1 MKNLQKLVFLPAS
14 IAIVLTIAVSL
25 GDAENFVRIITN
37 INGAITNNIAWLF
50 NGTAVV
56 MVLLCL
62 YALFSK
68 LGDVRIGGEKA
79 EPLLSRFKWFSVSL
93 TTVIAMGIV
102 FWPVAEAV
110 THYTKPSGISGVAA
124 NTPEAALNSMAILFV
139 HWTITPYA
147 IYSVLAMTFALSF
160 YNLRMPFSI
169 STIIRPL
176 MGKYADGTGGRLV
189 DSLGTF
195 SVVLGMSAT
204 MVSCIMA
211 IAQGITAIGGP
222 AGNYV
227 IYAVIAFGIIALA
240 MATSISGLQK
250 GIQNLARINTWM
262 FFIALAF
269 FLVAGP
275 TAYLINL
282 GVESLGLFIDEFF
295 QRNLITG
302 AAHSDPWAGYWTV
315 AYFGSWFAWAPI
327 TCLFLGRI
335 AKGYTI
341 REFLMMNLLL
351 PAFFGW
357 LWFSV
362 FGGTGIFMEITKPG
376 SMSEVLNDPNRGFGQ
391 LIYILFEQYPGSYLS
406 KTIYI
411 IICLIS
417 FATAANANLDA
428 LGALCTTGIT
438 PEKTISPIWL
448 KIFWGTCISTV
459 AYMGMT
465 YMGLDAIRALFNMS
479 GLPGLLIAIGA
490 CAAFIKVAMMVKTEM
505 GQSILT
511 PAPMTPETLTET
523 KPVSIGKPLAATE

>member
-1 MKNLQKLVFLPAS
+1 MNKLQKVVFLPAS

-25 GDAENFVRIITN
+25 IDAKNFVDIISKAN
-37 INGAITNNIAWLF
+37 SAITNNIAWLF

-68 LGDVRIGGEKA
+68 VGNVRIGGKDA
-79 EPLLSRFKWFSVSL
+79 EPLLSRFKWFAVSL

-110 THYTKPSGISGVAA
+110 THYTKPSLISGVAA
-124 NTPEAALNSMAILFV
+124 NTPEAALNSMAILYV

-176 MGKYADGTGGRLV
+176 MGKYADGLGGRLV

-204 MVSCIMA
+204 MVSAIMA
-211 IAQGITAIGGP
+211 IAQGVTAVGGP
-222 AGNYV
+222 AGSNV
-227 IYAVIAFGIIALA
+227 IYAIVALA
-240 MATSISGLQK
+240 IMLLAMLTSISGLQK
-250 GIQNLARINTWM
+250 GIQGLARINTWL

-269 FLVAGP
+269 FLFAGP
-275 TAYLINL
+275 TSYLINL
-282 GVESLGLFIDEFF
+282 GVESFGVFVDEFF
-295 QRNLITG
+295 QRNLVTG
-302 AAHSDPWAGYWTV
+302 TAHGDPWAGYWTV

-327 TCLFLGRI
+327 TCLFLGKI

-341 REFLMMNLLL
+341 REFLMMNLIL
-351 PAFFGW
+351 PGFFGW
-357 LWFSV
+357 FWFSV
-362 FGGTGIFMEITKPG
+362 FGGTGIFMESTNPG
-376 SMSEVLNDPNRGFGQ
+376 VMSDVLNDQARGFGQ
-391 LIYILFEQYPGSYLS
+391 LIYVLFDQYPGSFIS
-406 KTIYI
+406 KIVYI
-411 IICLIS
+411 FICVLS

-428 LGALCTTGIT
+428 IGALCTTGIT
-438 PEKTISPIWL
+438 PEKSVSPIWL
-448 KIFWGTCISTV
+448 KIFWGACIGTV

-479 GLPGLLIAIGA
+479 GLPGLIIAIGA
-490 CAAFIKVAMMVKTEM
+490 CAAFVKVVMMVKKEEA
-505 GQSILT
+505 
-511 PAPMTPETLTET
+511 APVLEP
-523 KPVSIGKPLAATE
+523 

>member
-1 MKNLQKLVFLPAS
+1 MNKLQKLVFLPAS
-14 IAIVLTIAVSL
+14 IAILITIAVSL
-25 GDAENFVRIITN
+25 GDAENFVKIISGAN
-37 INGAITNNIAWLF
+37 AAITNNIAWLF

-68 LGDVRIGGEKA
+68 LGNVRIGGEGA
-79 EPLLSRFKWFSVSL
+79 EPLLPRFKWFAVSL

-110 THYTKPSGISGVAA
+110 THYMSPSKISGVTG
-124 NTPEAALNSMAILFV
+124 NTPEAAINSMAILYV

-176 MGKYADGTGGRLV
+176 MGKYADVVGGRLV

-195 SVVLGMSAT
+195 SVVLGMSAP
-204 MVSCIMA
+204 MVSPIMA
-211 IAQGITAIGGP
+211 IAHAVPAVGGP
-222 AGNYV
+222 VGGYFM
-227 IYAVIAFGIIALA
+227 YALIAVGIMLLA
-240 MATSISGLQK
+240 MMTSISGLQK
-250 GIQNLARINTWM
+250 GIQGLARINTWL

-269 FLVAGP
+269 FLLAGP
-275 TAYLINL
+275 TSYLINL
-282 GVESLGLFIDEFF
+282 GVESFGVFVDEFF
-295 QRNLITG
+295 QRNMVTG
-302 AAHSDPWAGYWTV
+302 AAHADPWAGYWTV

-351 PAFFGW
+351 PGAFGW
-357 LWFSV
+357 LWFTV
-362 FGGTGIFMEITKPG
+362 FGGTGIFMETSNPG
-376 SMSEVLNDPNRGFGQ
+376 VLSEVLNDPARGFGQ
-391 LIYILFEQYPGSYLS
+391 LIYVLFDQYPGSYLT
-406 KTIYI
+406 KIIYI
-411 IICLIS
+411 FICLLS

-428 LGALCTTGIT
+428 IGALCTTGIT
-438 PEKTISPIWL
+438 PEKTVSPIWL
-448 KIFWGTCISTV
+448 KVFWGTCIGTV

-465 YMGLDAIRALFNMS
+465 YMGLDAIRALFNLS
-479 GLPGLLIAIGA
+479 GLPGLIIAIGA
-490 CAAFIKVAMMVKTEM
+490 CAAFVKVAFMVRGGEKTI
-505 GQSILT
+505 ILAPAT
-511 PAPMTPETLTET
+511 PKVAQETAVAE
-523 KPVSIGKPLAATE
+523 A

>member
-1 MKNLQKLVFLPAS
+1 MTKLQRVVFFPAAL
-14 IAIVLTIAVSL
+14 AIVLTIIVSL
-25 GDAENFVRIITN
+25 GDAANFTKIISN
-37 INGAITNNIAWLF
+37 ANSAITNNIAWLF

-68 LGDVRIGGEKA
+68 MGSVRIGGEGA
-79 EPLLSRFKWFSVSL
+79 EPLLSRFKWFAVSL

-110 THYTKPSGISGVAA
+110 THYTKPSLISGVAA
-124 NTPEAALNSMAILFV
+124 NTPEAALNSMAILYV

-176 MGKYADGTGGRLV
+176 MGKYADGLGGRLV

-204 MVSCIMA
+204 MVSAIMA
-211 IAQGITAIGGP
+211 VAQGITAVGGP
-222 AGNYV
+222 AGNYFM
-227 IYAVIAFGIIALA
+227 YAMIAVGIILLA
-240 MATSISGLQK
+240 MLTSISGLQK
-250 GIQNLARINTWM
+250 GIQHLARINTWL
-262 FFIALAF
+262 FFIALVF
-269 FLVAGP
+269 FLLAGP
-275 TAYLINL
+275 TSYLINL

-295 QRNLITG
+295 QRNMVTG
-302 AAHSDPWAGYWTV
+302 TAHGDPWAGYWTV

-351 PAFFGW
+351 PSAFGW
-357 LWFSV
+357 LWFTV
-362 FGGTGIFMEITKPG
+362 FGGTGIFMESTHPG
-376 SMSEVLNDPNRGFGQ
+376 MMSEVLNDAARGFGQ
-391 LIYILFEQYPGSYLS
+391 LIYVLFDQYTGSYLT
-406 KTIYI
+406 KMTYI
-411 IICLIS
+411 FICILS

-428 LGALCTTGIT
+428 IGALCTTGIT
-438 PEKTISPIWL
+438 PEKTVSPIWL
-448 KIFWGTCISTV
+448 KIFWGACIATV
-459 AYMGMT
+459 SYMGMT
-465 YMGLDAIRALFNMS
+465 YMGLDAIRALFNLS
-479 GLPGLLIAIGA
+479 GLPGLIIAIGA
-490 CAAFIKVAMMVKTEM
+490 CAAFVKVALMV
-505 GQSILT
+505 
-511 PAPMTPETLTET
+511 T
-523 KPVSIGKPLAATE
+523 KNEARPVLEPQPPVARTASAAAE

>member
-14 IAIVLTIAVSL
+14 IAIVLTIAISL
-25 GDAENFVRIITN
+25 GNAENFSALVGKL
-37 INGAITNNIAWLF
+37 NGAITNNIAWLF
-50 NGTAVV
+50 NGTAVI

-68 LGDVRIGGEKA
+68 VGNVRIGGEDA
-79 EPLLSRFKWFSVSL
+79 EPLLSRFKWFAVSL

-110 THYTKPSGISGVAA
+110 THYTAPSTISGVTA
-124 NTPEAALNSMAILFV
+124 NTPEAALNSMAVLFV

-211 IAQGITAIGGP
+211 IAQGVTAVGGP
-222 AGNYV
+222 VGNYA
-227 IYAVIAFGIIALA
+227 IYALIAVGILLLA
-240 MATSISGLQK
+240 MLTSISGLQK
-250 GIQNLARINTWM
+250 GIQHLARINTWLY
-262 FFIALAF
+262 FFALAF

-275 TAYLINL
+275 TSYLINL
-282 GVESLGLFIDEFF
+282 GTESLGLFIDEFF
-295 QRNLITG
+295 QRNLVTG

-362 FGGTGIFMEITKPG
+362 FGGTGIFMEAANPG
-376 SMSEVLNDPNRGFGQ
+376 SMKAVLDDPNRGFGQ
-391 LIYILFEQYPGSYLS
+391 LIYVLFDGYPGAYLN
-406 KTIYI
+406 KLIYI
-411 IICLIS
+411 FICLIS

-438 PEKTISPIWL
+438 PEKTVSPIWL
-448 KIFWGTCISTV
+448 KVFWGACIGTM

-479 GLPGLLIAIGA
+479 GLPGLIIALGA
-490 CAAFIKVAMMVKTEM
+490 CAAFVKVIMLVKTEAN
-505 GQSILT
+505 GKSIL
-511 PAPMTPETLTET
+511 E
-523 KPVSIGKPLAATE
+523 PVKDGQN

>member
-14 IAIVLTIAVSL
+14 LALVATIAISL
-25 GDAENFVRIITN
+25 GQAEKFVAIISGAN
-37 INGAITNNIAWLF
+37 AAITNNIAWVF

-62 YALFSK
+62 FALFSK
-68 LGDVRIGGEKA
+68 VGGIRIGGPEA
-79 EPLLSRFKWFSVSL
+79 EPLLPRFKWFAVSL

-102 FWPVAEAV
+102 FWPVAEAI
-110 THYTKPSGISGVAA
+110 THYAKPSAISGVAA
-124 NTPEAALNSMAILFV
+124 NTPEAALNSMAILYV
-139 HWTITPYA
+139 HWTVTPYA

-176 MGKYADGTGGRLV
+176 MGRSADGAGGRLV

-195 SVVLGMSAT
+195 AVVLGMSAT
-204 MVSCIMA
+204 MVSAIMA
-211 IAQGITAIGGP
+211 IANGITAVGGP
-222 AGNYV
+222 AGSYS
-227 IYAVIAFGIIALA
+227 IYALIALGIILLA
-240 MATSISGLQK
+240 MLTSISGLQK
-250 GIQNLARINTWM
+250 GIQALARINTWL
-262 FFIALAF
+262 FFAALAF
-269 FLVAGP
+269 FLLFGP
-275 TAYLINL
+275 TAYLLNL
-282 GVESLGLFIDEFF
+282 GTESLGLFIDEFF

-335 AKGYTI
+335 ARGYTV
-341 REFLMMNLLL
+341 REFLAMNLLL
-351 PAFFGW
+351 PALFGW

-362 FGGTGIFMEITKPG
+362 FGGTGIYMEAQQPG
-376 SMSEVLNDPNRGFGQ
+376 VMSDVLNDPQRGFGQ
-391 LIYILFEQYPGSYLS
+391 LIYVLFDLYPLS
-406 KTIYI
+406 LLNKYIYI
-411 IICLIS
+411 FICIIS

-438 PEKTISPIWL
+438 PEKTVSPIWL
-448 KIFWGTCISTV
+448 KVFWGAIIGTM

-479 GLPGLLIAIGA
+479 GLPGLIIAIGA
-490 CAAFIKVAMMVKTEM
+490 CAAFVKVVTLVKVEN
-505 GQSILT
+505 GQPTLR
-511 PAPMTPETLTET
+511 PETE
-523 KPVSIGKPLAATE
+523 VQSERN